1 MRPLRRCDHLAV
13 PNDGHTS
20 APTGQRAVGLAF
32 SEHVVTG
39 RGEHSPAV
47 VVGVVDGE
55 LVVAGREASLF
66 FRRREEC
73 LAQTNSGSAPSISS
87 VPNTK

>member
-20 APTGQRAVGLAF
+20 APTGPRAVGLAF

-47 VVGVVDGE
+47 VVGVVDDE
-55 LVVAGREASLF
+55 LGGHV
-66 FRRREEC
+66 
-73 LAQTNSGSAPSISS
+73 
-87 VPNTK
+87 

>member
-1 MRPLRRCDHLAV
+1 V

-20 APTGQRAVGLAF
+20 APTGQRAARLTF

-47 VVGVVDGE
+47 VVGVVM
-55 LVVAGREASLF
+55 
-66 FRRREEC
+66 
-73 LAQTNSGSAPSISS
+73 TNS
-87 VPNTK
+87 